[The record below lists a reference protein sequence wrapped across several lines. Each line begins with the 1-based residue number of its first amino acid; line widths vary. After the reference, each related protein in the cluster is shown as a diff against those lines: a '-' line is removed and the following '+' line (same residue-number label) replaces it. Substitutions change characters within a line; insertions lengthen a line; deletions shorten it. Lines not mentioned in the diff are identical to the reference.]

1 MGAPRTSPA
10 SVARAYK
17 RRTEALRK
25 LADNLQNN
33 PSSKA
38 LHDTRVAARRVQAVC
53 RLLPK
58 ETRRSNGYEKFSSSL
73 RAFRRATSQVRDFD
87 TLIETLRTVKASLP
101 EGLVDALSN
110 AREKA
115 TTRAMAAAH
124 ALSEASMPVIDLRRL
139 GGKRTFKR
147 LSRRTNRRIRVLE
160 RLMEQMETEKLEPE
174 ELHALRIEAKK
185 LRYLLEL
192 VGEHPSELAAL
203 EKWQKDLGIIHDLDM
218 AVAYLRG
225 QRRKPST
232 HAALV
237 ELIERRGESYQRLV
251 QGQSKAPKA
260 TSGCAG
266 KGRTHASTVNP

>member
-1 MGAPRTSPA
+1 MCALRTSHA

-25 LADNLQNN
+25 LAENLQNN
-33 PSSKA
+33 PSPKA
-38 LHDTRVAARRVQAVC
+38 MHDTRVAARRVQAVC

-58 ETRRSNGYEKFSSSL
+58 ETRKSNGYKKFSSSL

-101 EGLVDALSN
+101 EGLVDTLSN
-110 AREKA
+110 AREQA
-115 TTRAMAAAH
+115 ATRAMAAAH
-124 ALSEASMPVIDLRRL
+124 VLSEASMPVIDLRRL
-139 GGKRTFKR
+139 GRKRIFKR

-160 RLMEQMETEKLEPE
+160 SSMEQMGMDELEPE

-218 AVAYLRG
+218 AVAYLR
-225 QRRKPST
+225 RLSRKPST

-251 QGQSKAPKA
+251 RGQSGAPKA
-260 TSGCAG
+260 SLSCTGEE
-266 KGRTHASTVNP
+266 RTHAATVNS